1 MEGCHLPIVPS
12 DGSRDGSR
20 FVDNAMMVTNKAT
33 VTNAHQQPPRTFV
46 QVVADFLKVQTT
58 ATLHLCPT
66 CRYNAAEHHHFTQTP
81 TATVISPSSSLT
93 LLLLRFRSAVQS

>member
-1 MEGCHLPIVPS
+1 MEGHHLPIVP
-12 DGSRDGSR
+12 RDGSR